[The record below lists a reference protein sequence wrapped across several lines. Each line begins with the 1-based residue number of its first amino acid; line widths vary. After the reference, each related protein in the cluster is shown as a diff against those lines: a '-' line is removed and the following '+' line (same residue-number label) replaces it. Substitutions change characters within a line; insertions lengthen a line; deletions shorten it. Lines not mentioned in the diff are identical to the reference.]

1 MNMNWT
7 RGRGCFNLGKRAI
20 RTPKGRKMRSFLRFG
35 VVLAILAGFFVVA
48 GGSARAQEN
57 TAIPK
62 MPAAIDALAKQGAQ
76 VRFLGKS
83 HGLDGWLAIKQGQ
96 EQYFY
101 VLPDG
106 SAFLMGLLFDAD
118 GKLLTTQQLA
128 DLRKSGGDVLDMLD
142 DTAASAANAA
152 RKRQEDGDKFK
163 SPSERLYIDVEG
175 SNWIPL
181 GNPKAP
187 YIYAFVDP
195 QCPHCHQFIQDVRKP
210 YLETGKLQ
218 VRIIPVGFKPQSK
231 AQAAFLL
238 ASSDPQDR
246 WFRHMDG
253 DKDALPAKEDISQQ
267 GVEMNMALMQAWKF
281 DVTPLI
287 VYRAADGEV
296 KLVRGRPNDIH
307 GLVAELAPGD
317 K

>member
-1 MNMNWT
+1 M
-7 RGRGCFNLGKRAI
+7 K
-20 RTPKGRKMRSFLRFG
+20 SFRRLSIIFAC
-35 VVLAILAGFFVVA
+35 LALLLTAGA
-48 GGSARAQEN
+48 SARAQEN
-57 TAIPK
+57 AAIPK
-62 MPAAIDALAKQGAQ
+62 MPAPIDALAKQGAQ
-76 VRFLGKS
+76 VRFLGKT

-128 DLRKSGGDVLDMLD
+128 ALRKSGGDLLDILD
-142 DTAASAANAA
+142 DTAATPVDTA
-152 RKRQEDGDKFK
+152 RKRQEDSAKFK
-163 SPSERLYIDVEG
+163 TPAERLYTDVEG
-175 SNWIPL
+175 SNWITL

-187 YIYAFVDP
+187 YVYAFVDP
-195 QCPHCHQFIQDVRKP
+195 QCPHCHQFIQDVRKQF
-210 YLETGKLQ
+210 LETGKLQ

-238 ASSDPQDR
+238 AATDPQDR

-253 DKDALPAKEDISQQ
+253 DKDALPAKEGISQQ

-287 VYRAADGEV
+287 VYKATDGEI
-296 KLVRGRPNDIH
+296 KLVRGRPNDIN
-307 GLVAELAPGD
+307 GLVAELGSGG